1 MKKLRRKKRDRM
13 LGGVCAGLA
22 DYFEIDVSLVRL
34 AMVLFALLEGV
45 GILFYILAWIVIP
58 EEQEEKPHE
67 KPEGPPQELSPED
80 TSGEELKRCSKS
92 GEDMSGP
99 KILGGIILILLGILL
114 LIRNFVVWIPFSKI
128 WPVFLIL
135 IGVWVLIKSFQRE
148 E

>member
-1 MKKLRRKKRDRM
+1 MKKLRRKRKDRM

-34 AMVLFALLEGV
+34 AMVLFTLLEGV
-45 GILFYILAWIVIP
+45 GILFYVLAWIVIP
-58 EEQEEKPHE
+58 EEQEEKPEEIHQE
-67 KPEGPPQELSPED
+67 LKPEVTSEGESEKETKPVGD
-80 TSGEELKRCSKS
+80 TSGTN
-92 GEDMSGP
+92 
-99 KILGGIILILLGILL
+99 ILGGIILILLGILL

-135 IGVWVLIKSFQRE
+135 IGVWVLIKSIQRE